1 MEVEHVLSESVLS
14 SLRTVAAGLRHP
26 RNTRPVL
33 LAAAEQ
39 EQHGL
44 PLQVL
49 TASLAEHGVA
59 SRLLGVRVPRTA
71 LAAAVRRSGP
81 AVVFVYAHLKV
92 REPEQLDDLP
102 RLRPSPLLLLGGPGL
117 ARRRHP
123 SGRRAGGTTS
133 PRPRTGS
140 RRPSA
145 PERIGGSRKPAR
157 QGSTAPFPPADRQSE
172 HRPGAGEEVRA
183 VATVLVV
190 DDTPIV
196 REQLRRAVAG
206 LPGITRVVGAASG
219 EEALSRWPVERPSV
233 VLLDVRMPGIG
244 GVEAAKR
251 LLTRHPEANVL
262 MTTMA
267 EDADGLARAV
277 AAGARGYVVK
287 DASPEE
293 LSIALA
299 AALSEAARRQ
309 VPGAD
314 PRPRRARPSP

>member
-1 MEVEHVLSESVLS
+1 M
-14 SLRTVAAGLRHP
+14 
-26 RNTRPVL
+26 
-33 LAAAEQ
+33 
-39 EQHGL
+39 
-44 PLQVL
+44 
-49 TASLAEHGVA
+49 
-59 SRLLGVRVPRTA
+59 
-71 LAAAVRRSGP
+71 
-81 AVVFVYAHLKV
+81 
-92 REPEQLDDLP
+92 
-102 RLRPSPLLLLGGPGL
+102 
-117 ARRRHP
+117 
-123 SGRRAGGTTS
+123 
-133 PRPRTGS
+133 
-140 RRPSA
+140 
-145 PERIGGSRKPAR
+145 
-157 QGSTAPFPPADRQSE
+157 
-172 HRPGAGEEVRA
+172 
-183 VATVLVV
+183 ATVLVV

-244 GVEAAKR
+244 GVETAKR

-267 EDADGLARAV
+267 EDADGLARAI

-309 VPGAD
+309 VPAQSRGPKGAAVALTEREVQVLD
-314 PRPRRARPSP
+314 GMSRGCSNAAIGRELFLSEDTIKTHARRLFRKLEAADRAQAVATGFRLGLVR

>member
-1 MEVEHVLSESVLS
+1 M
-14 SLRTVAAGLRHP
+14 
-26 RNTRPVL
+26 
-33 LAAAEQ
+33 
-39 EQHGL
+39 
-44 PLQVL
+44 
-49 TASLAEHGVA
+49 
-59 SRLLGVRVPRTA
+59 
-71 LAAAVRRSGP
+71 
-81 AVVFVYAHLKV
+81 
-92 REPEQLDDLP
+92 
-102 RLRPSPLLLLGGPGL
+102 
-117 ARRRHP
+117 
-123 SGRRAGGTTS
+123 
-133 PRPRTGS
+133 
-140 RRPSA
+140 
-145 PERIGGSRKPAR
+145 
-157 QGSTAPFPPADRQSE
+157 
-172 HRPGAGEEVRA
+172 
-183 VATVLVV
+183 ATVLVV

-244 GVEAAKR
+244 GVETAKR
-251 LLTRHPEANVL
+251 LLARHPEANVL

-309 VPGAD
+309 VPTQSRGRGGSAVQLTEREVQVLDGMSRGCSNAAIGRELFLSEDTIKTHARRLFRKLAAAD
-314 PRPRRARPSP
+314 RAQAVATGFRMGLVR

>member
-1 MEVEHVLSESVLS
+1 
-14 SLRTVAAGLRHP
+14 
-26 RNTRPVL
+26 
-33 LAAAEQ
+33 
-39 EQHGL
+39 
-44 PLQVL
+44 
-49 TASLAEHGVA
+49 
-59 SRLLGVRVPRTA
+59 
-71 LAAAVRRSGP
+71 
-81 AVVFVYAHLKV
+81 
-92 REPEQLDDLP
+92 
-102 RLRPSPLLLLGGPGL
+102 
-117 ARRRHP
+117 
-123 SGRRAGGTTS
+123 
-133 PRPRTGS
+133 
-140 RRPSA
+140 
-145 PERIGGSRKPAR
+145 
-157 QGSTAPFPPADRQSE
+157 
-172 HRPGAGEEVRA
+172 

-244 GVEAAKR
+244 GVETAKR

-267 EDADGLARAV
+267 EDADGLARAI

-309 VPGAD
+309 VPAQSRGRTGASVSLTEREVQVLD
-314 PRPRRARPSP
+314 GMSRGCSNAAIGRELFLSEDTIKTHARRLFRKLDAADRAQAVATGFRLGLVH

>member
-1 MEVEHVLSESVLS
+1 M
-14 SLRTVAAGLRHP
+14 
-26 RNTRPVL
+26 
-33 LAAAEQ
+33 
-39 EQHGL
+39 
-44 PLQVL
+44 
-49 TASLAEHGVA
+49 
-59 SRLLGVRVPRTA
+59 
-71 LAAAVRRSGP
+71 
-81 AVVFVYAHLKV
+81 
-92 REPEQLDDLP
+92 
-102 RLRPSPLLLLGGPGL
+102 
-117 ARRRHP
+117 
-123 SGRRAGGTTS
+123 
-133 PRPRTGS
+133 
-140 RRPSA
+140 
-145 PERIGGSRKPAR
+145 
-157 QGSTAPFPPADRQSE
+157 
-172 HRPGAGEEVRA
+172 
-183 VATVLVV
+183 ATVLVV

-219 EEALSRWPVERPSV
+219 EEALSRWPVERPSI

-244 GVEAAKR
+244 GVETAKR

-309 VPGAD
+309 VPSQARGRTGTAVALTEREVQVLDGMSRGCSNAAIGRELFLSEDTIKTHARRLFRKLGAAD
-314 PRPRRARPSP
+314 RAQAVATGFRLGLVR